1 MADGWRQHVEQWT
14 QTDKF
19 VKLIIFYENMMN
31 NLPSV
36 IKQILDFIEHP
47 YTEDD
52 INCVINSSNEQFHR
66 KHSRIFDPYTL
77 NQKMYIHK
85 QISSINYIL
94 KQYNISYM

>member
-1 MADGWRQHVEQWT
+1 
-14 QTDKF
+14 
-19 VKLIIFYENMMN
+19 MN

-52 INCVINSSNEQFHR
+52 INCAINSPNEQFHR

-77 NQKMYIHK
+77 SQKQYIHK
-85 QISSINYIL
+85 QINSLNYIF
-94 KQYNISYM
+94 KQYNISYNM